1 MPTKNPLLSTLLSV
15 VIALSVQSIVLAE
28 GNQQHPTSAAT
39 TPSTGTPAAP
49 KNETKNITADQQG
62 DSRSDIETTRKIR
75 RAVVMKK
82 SLSGYAHNVKIIT
95 LNGHVT
101 LKGAVRSEAERNVI
115 NDKAVR
121 IAGSGNVTNELEVV
135 PK

>member
-1 MPTKNPLLSTLLSV
+1 MPNKNPLLATLLSV
-15 VIALSVQSIVLAE
+15 AIALSLESIVLAE
-28 GNQQHPTSAAT
+28 ENQQHPPSAAT
-39 TPSTGTPAAP
+39 TQSAGTPAAP
-49 KNETKNITADQQG
+49 EKETKNITADQQG
-62 DSRSDIETTRKIR
+62 NSRSDIETTRKIR

-101 LKGAVRSEAERNVI
+101 LKGAVRSEAERNII

-135 PK
+135 TK